1 MRLPRPI
8 PLAGLAFGAAL
19 QLVLFGLVQA
29 SFDGGLSDRPAA
41 PPPVYPTL

>member
-8 PLAGLAFGAAL
+8 PLAGLAFGVAL
-19 QLVLFGLVQA
+19 QLVLLGLVHA
-29 SFDGGLSDRPAA
+29 SYGGGLSDRTVP

>member
-8 PLAGLAFGAAL
+8 PLAGFAFGAAL

-29 SFDGGLSDRPAA
+29 SFDGGLSDRTVP
-41 PPPVYPTL
+41 PPPVYPAL